1 MTAELII
8 NLPCYDVW
16 IVLVM
21 FSHFFGYDFF
31 KNEFAGSVFLS
42 GEIIR
47 SAQAELKNSES
58 DLKISEN
65 VKNGLKRL

>member
-1 MTAELII
+1 MIST
-8 NLPCYDVW
+8 DSRVG
-16 IVLVM
+16 VM
-21 FSHFFGYDFF
+21 IQKMEILHGAFGYDFF

>member
-1 MTAELII
+1 MMRTDEKAV
-8 NLPCYDVW
+8 DGD
-16 IVLVM
+16 
-21 FSHFFGYDFF
+21 FFGYDFF
-31 KNEFAGSVFLS
+31 KNEFACSVFLS